1 EGIMKAARSLI
12 ISSSLLFVFLI
23 LSLDAPAQTHTA
35 RARVTEPVDMQNLVT
50 LRGNVHPLAR
60 PNYDMGVAPDDLPME
75 RMLLVL
81 KRGADQEVSLRQLLD
96 QQQVQSSSQFHQ
108 WLTPEQFGQQF
119 GPADSD
125 VQAVTNWLAS
135 QGFQLNKVS
144 AGRTVIEFSG
154 SAGLVRRVLVTEI
167 HKFRANGADHWAN
180 ATDPQIPAALAPVV
194 AGIASLNNFPPRPLH
209 ESRGTFSRSK
219 LTGEVKPLFTYPVTC
234 SSGTGSCYEIPI
246 GPTDFATIYNVA
258 PLWEAGKT
266 GP

>member
-60 PNYDMGVAPDDLPME
+60 PNYDVGVAPDDLPME

-81 KRGADQEVSLRQLLD
+81 KRGADQEDSLRQLLD
-96 QQQVQSSSQFHQ
+96 QQQVQSSAQFHQ

-125 VQAVTNWLAS
+125 VQAVTDWLSAR
-135 QGFQLNKVS
+135 GFQVNKVS
-144 AGRTVIEFSG
+144 AAHTIIEVSG
-154 SAGLVRRVLVTEI
+154 SAGLVRSVLGTEI
-167 HKFRANGADHWAN
+167 HRCHVDGEDHWAN
-180 ATDPQIPAALAPVV
+180 TRDPQIPAALAPGV
-194 AGIASLNNFPPRPLH
+194 G
-209 ESRGTFSRSK
+209 
-219 LTGEVKPLFTYPVTC
+219 
-234 SSGTGSCYEIPI
+234 
-246 GPTDFATIYNVA
+246 
-258 PLWEAGKT
+258 
-266 GP
+266 